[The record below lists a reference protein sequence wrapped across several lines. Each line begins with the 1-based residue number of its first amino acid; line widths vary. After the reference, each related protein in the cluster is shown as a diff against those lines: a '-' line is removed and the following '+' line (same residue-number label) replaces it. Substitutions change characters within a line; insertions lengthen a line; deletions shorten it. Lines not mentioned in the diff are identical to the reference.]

1 MEIKRKVKAE
11 FAAMVSSLP
20 ALDGLVEAIECS
32 DAPVSVRLAPG
43 EDADELFPGNID
55 DRVPWCPRG
64 VYLKDRPAFTLD
76 PALHQGRYYVQEASS
91 MFVAHAVEVALKD
104 ASGPVKALD
113 ACAAPGGKTTTLID
127 TLPEGSL
134 VVANEY
140 NPKRARVLVENI
152 IKWGTPYVVVTQGDT
167 ARLGKLKGVFD
178 LVLVDAPCSGEG
190 MMRKDDKAIE
200 QWSHELVEECE
211 ARQREIVDNLWDAV
225 APGGVMIYST
235 CTFNRHEN
243 ESIVEYI
250 INSLGGENIDLEVPV
265 GWGILP
271 GIDTRA
277 WCYRFVPG
285 HTRGE
290 GLYMAAVRKPL
301 DGASIMK
308 MPAFKSPRPAKEAAQ
323 LAERLADAGSM
334 TIEINNDE
342 ATAFPTRYMPV
353 LVALRKYCRVLHSGV
368 TLGTRAG
375 KGWEPSQSLALSTV
389 LNPEAFPRV
398 EVDRDTALDY
408 LRRQAVTVPDGSPKG
423 YLLLTHGGRPLGFVK
438 NLGNRANNLYPKEWR
453 ILKQ

>member
-11 FAAMVSSLP
+11 FAAMVSTLP
-20 ALDGLVEAIECS
+20 ELDGLVEAVECS

-43 EDADELFPGNID
+43 EDAGELFPGNVD
-55 DRVPWCPRG
+55 GEVSWCRAG
-64 VYLKDRPAFTLD
+64 VYLKVRPAFTLD
-76 PALHQGRYYVQEASS
+76 PAFHQGRYYVQEASS
-91 MFVAHAVEVALKD
+91 MFVAHAVGVALK
-104 ASGPVKALD
+104 GVGHPIKALD
-113 ACAAPGGKTTTLID
+113 ACAAPGGKTTTLVD

-152 IKWGTPYVVVTQGDT
+152 IKWGSPDVVVTQGDT

-190 MMRKDDKAIE
+190 MMRKDAKAIE
-200 QWSHELVEECE
+200 QWSPELVEECA

-235 CTFNRHEN
+235 CTFNRLED
-243 ESIVEYI
+243 EEIVDYI
-250 INSLGGENIDLEVPV
+250 INNHGGESIDLEVPA

-277 WCYRFVPG
+277 CCCRFVPG
-285 HTRGE
+285 HARGE
-290 GLYMAAVRKPL
+290 GLFMAAIRKPA
-301 DGASIMK
+301 DGAATMK
-308 MPAFKSPRPAKEAAQ
+308 MPPFKPQRRVKEADQ
-323 LAERLADAGSM
+323 LSGRLVDAGSM
-334 TIEINNDE
+334 TIEIDNDE
-342 ATAFPTRYMPV
+342 ATAFPSRYMPV
-353 LVALRKYCRVLHSGV
+353 LAAVKKYCRVLHCGV

-375 KGWEPSQSLALSTV
+375 KGWEPTQSLALSTA
-389 LNPEAFPRV
+389 LNPGAFPRV

-408 LRRQAVTVPDGSPKG
+408 LRRQAVDVPDGSPKG

-438 NLGNRANNLYPKEWR
+438 NLGNRANNLYPKDWR